1 MSRGRILQ
9 MAAMIPLLLST
20 AAVAEMFKCKGADG
34 KTVFS
39 DTRCEGAAPPPP
51 AAPKKPAAGG
61 RYELTSADQERI
73 KVLEALVIAK
83 DSSSELKTG
92 AQLEVSNIR
101 RGAESTLSADERKRR
116 EALMVDLGS
125 ADPKKRT
132 EALRMLRT
140 FYDR

>member
-1 MSRGRILQ
+1 MSRGRVLQ

-116 EALMVDLGS
+116 EALMADLAS